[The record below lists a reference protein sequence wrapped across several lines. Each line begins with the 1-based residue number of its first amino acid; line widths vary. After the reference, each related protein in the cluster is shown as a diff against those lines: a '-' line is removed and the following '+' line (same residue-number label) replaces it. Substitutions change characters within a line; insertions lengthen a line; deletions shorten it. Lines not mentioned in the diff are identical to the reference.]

1 MSKMGFPA
9 VIGLTLAAFQAFGA
23 TKVRVLSLGRPATVQ
38 WFLGPE
44 ENKPYELKVRPLFV
58 DGRLKEYTAGSQHDV
73 TERLFV
79 FAADVSAERLAS
91 ARCDAA
97 LEVAA
102 RKMVAG

>member
-1 MSKMGFPA
+1 MGSAA
-9 VIGLTLAAFQAFGA
+9 VIALTLAAFQASARQKFVSSAWAGPLLCSGSSGRKK
-23 TKVRVLSLGRPATVQ
+23 TKPS
-38 WFLGPE
+38 
-44 ENKPYELKVRPLFV
+44 ELKVRPLFV

-91 ARCDAA
+91 ARCDAG

-102 RKMVAG
+102 QRMVAG